1 MPAPSVGTASATKA
15 FSDDNRI
22 NSLLEG
28 PVWGSGTSTGVI
40 TISYS
45 FPFSDQAAYWST
57 ASNGGY
63 GPEGG
68 ADAPWAWVA
77 WDMTPPCSKASAAV
91 SRSAR
96 GSVDA
101 VTTGTRMTGA
111 STPSMS
117 SWMNVDVWLAA

>member
-15 FSDDNRI
+15 FSDDYRI

-63 GPEGG
+63 ARKAGR
-68 ADAPWAWVA
+68 
-77 WDMTPPCSKASAAV
+77 MPPGMPNSP
-91 SRSAR
+91 R
-96 GSVDA
+96 
-101 VTTGTRMTGA
+101 
-111 STPSMS
+111 
-117 SWMNVDVWLAA
+117 